1 MSEAERQVIVA
12 RFDNRSEAQRALKTL
27 NKTLKNQNVALD
39 QGAVVTRAPDGIL
52 EIEKLNDNTLTNLVT
67 DAFNLTTYVVVGS
80 AKIVGGAL
88 GESFGLLTS
97 SFGRASALV
106 GSVAAVTVN
115 RARTFTGGDKP
126 LRRIGGTLEPG
137 AAAIMVVVDSAHAE
151 QVAAVLNGGKA
162 TPPAAG
168 GESTSPHDL
177 PM

>member
-67 DAFNLTTYVVVGS
+67 DAVNLTTYVVVGS
-80 AKIVGGAL
+80 AKIVGGAV

-97 SFGRASALV
+97 SFGRATALV
-106 GSVAAVTVN
+106 GSMAAVTVN

-162 TPPAAG
+162 TPSTAAG
-168 GESTSPHDL
+168 ESASPHDL

>member
-39 QGAVVTRAPDGIL
+39 QGALVTRAPDGIL

-67 DAFNLTTYVVVGS
+67 DAFNLTTYVAVGS
-80 AKIVGGAL
+80 AKIVAGTLSA
-88 GESFGLLTS
+88 SFGLLSS
-97 SFGRASALV
+97 SFGRATALA

-115 RARTFTGGDKP
+115 RARTFAGGDKP

-137 AAAIMVVVDSAHAE
+137 AAAIMVVVDTAHAE
-151 QVAAVLNGGKA
+151 QVAAVLNGGKT
-162 TPPAAG
+162 TPPAAA
-168 GESTSPHDL
+168 GEPTSPHDL

>member
-27 NKTLKNQNVALD
+27 NKTLKNQNAAID
-39 QGAVVTRAPDGIL
+39 QGALVTRALDGIL

-80 AKIVGGAL
+80 TKIVAGAV
-88 GESFGLLTS
+88 GASFGLLSS
-97 SFGRASALV
+97 SFGRATALAS
-106 GSVAAVTVN
+106 SVAAVTVN
-115 RARTFTGGDKP
+115 RARTFAGGDKP

-137 AAAIMVVVDSAHAE
+137 AAAVMVVVDSAHAE
-151 QVAAVLNGGKA
+151 QVAAILNGGET
-162 TPPAAG
+162 TPPVTGNSA
-168 GESTSPHDL
+168 SPHDL

>member
-1 MSEAERQVIVA
+1 MSEVERQVIVA

-27 NKTLKNQNVALD
+27 NKTLKNQNAALD
-39 QGAVVTRAPDGIL
+39 QGALVTRAPDGIL

-67 DAFNLTTYVVVGS
+67 DAFNLTTYVAVGS
-80 AKIVGGAL
+80 AKIVTNTIGA
-88 GESFGLLTS
+88 SFGLLSS
-97 SFGRASALV
+97 SFSRASALA

-115 RARTFTGGDKP
+115 RARTFAGGDKP

-151 QVAAVLNGGKA
+151 QVAAVLNGGRA
-162 TPPAAG
+162 APTGAAG
-168 GESTSPHDL
+168 ESASPHDL